1 MLLTRKLLN
10 QCFLWLSWSHQH
22 FAVLITILSFHH
34 SCFIT
39 SIINRITWLLSLV
52 EHELLPFQSTWNHNR
67 YLVGFVSTV
76 VISGTW
82 TTTLPE
88 HMSSQPVF
96 SGVCVVQSFALC
108 VLFCRS
114 LFDLLVI
121 AMCILWMTAS
131 CYPFGIFRLFTIHT

>member
-52 EHELLPFQSTWNHNR
+52 EHELLPFQSTWVHNR
-67 YLVGFVSTV
+67 YLVGFALFNLLLYVYCFVDHCLIFWSLQCVSFEWRLLV
-76 VISGTW
+76 
-82 TTTLPE
+82 TLLA
-88 HMSSQPVF
+88 F
-96 SGVCVVQSFALC
+96 SGFSQYIRKLMDVRWIIGKQQRNSRTVI
-108 VLFCRS
+108 
-114 LFDLLVI
+114 FD
-121 AMCILWMTAS
+121 
-131 CYPFGIFRLFTIHT
+131 Y